1 MVAMAVL
8 FIRIE
13 VPPWAQPAAIM
24 KSGPRAINAMPCG
37 IAARA
42 ERLSPRGR
50 RGNIAAAATR
60 NADGGSVMKKTI
72 LAALAVLLAGTSASF
87 AVEKLKVAIPQRGFW
102 DSSWVEFGEA
112 AGYFKDAGLEVE
124 VFYTEGGAQTIA
136 TVASGSVDIAM
147 SNGILGAVGA
157 YVKGGESTPYR
168 IISAEMTGAN
178 ELFWWVK
185 ADSPIKSLKDAD
197 GKTIA
202 FSSPGSSSNLILL
215 TLLHQLGSK
224 AKPVPTGGVP
234 GTYTQTMTGQIDI
247 GWSVVPFA
255 LKDINEGKVRIVAR
269 ASEAAELKDQTIRA
283 NLASVNALKNR
294 REAITKFMQVIQKS
308 IDWAYGEGHNK
319 AVEIFAKNM
328 KVTPEIAKQ
337 AVDGFYPKSAMQI
350 GEIKGLDRSLKDAL
364 DFKFIASPKTPQDV
378 AGLFDIV
385 YKPK

>member
-1 MVAMAVL
+1 
-8 FIRIE
+8 
-13 VPPWAQPAAIM
+13 
-24 KSGPRAINAMPCG
+24 
-37 IAARA
+37 
-42 ERLSPRGR
+42 
-50 RGNIAAAATR
+50 
-60 NADGGSVMKKTI
+60 MKKTI
-72 LAALAVLLAGTSASF
+72 LAALAIVIAGTSASF
-87 AVEKLKVAIPQRGFW
+87 AVEKLKVAVPQRGFW
-102 DSSWVEFGEA
+102 DSTWIEFGEA
-112 AGYFKDAGLEVE
+112 AGFFKDAGLEVE

-147 SNGILGAVGA
+147 SNGILGAIGA
-157 YVKGGESTPYR
+157 YVKGGEATPYR

-185 ADSPIKSLKDAD
+185 ADSPIKSLKDAGE

-215 TLLHQLGSK
+215 TLLKQMGSK

-255 LKDINEGKVRIVAR
+255 LKDVNEGKIRIVAR
-269 ASEAAELKDQTIRA
+269 SREATELANQTIRA
-283 NLASVNALKNR
+283 NLASVSSLKTK

-308 IDWAYGEGHNK
+308 IDWAYTNPQ
-319 AVEIFAKNM
+319 AIEIFAKNM

-337 AVDGFYPKSAMQI
+337 AVDGFFPKSAMQI
-350 GEIKGLDRSLKDAL
+350 GEIKDLERSLQDAL
-364 DFKFIASPKTPQDV
+364 DFKFIATPKTPADI

>member
-1 MVAMAVL
+1 MTQEEDPM
-8 FIRIE
+8 
-13 VPPWAQPAAIM
+13 
-24 KSGPRAINAMPCG
+24 
-37 IAARA
+37 
-42 ERLSPRGR
+42 R
-50 RGNIAAAATR
+50 R
-60 NADGGSVMKKTI
+60 TI
-72 LAALAVLLAGTSASF
+72 LAALAVVMAGTSASF

-102 DSSWVEFGEA
+102 DSTWVEFGET

-147 SNGILGAVGA
+147 SNGILGAIGT
-157 YVKGGESTPYR
+157 YVKGGDATPYR

-215 TLLHQLGSK
+215 TLLKQTGSK
-224 AKPVPTGGVP
+224 AKPLPTGGVP

-255 LKDINEGKVRIVAR
+255 LKDVNEGKARIVAR
-269 ASEAAELKDQTIRA
+269 ASEATELKNQTIRA

-294 REAITKFMQVIQKS
+294 RETIVKFMQVIHKS
-308 IDWAYGEGHNK
+308 IDWAYSNPQ
-319 AVEIFAKNM
+319 AIEIFARNM
-328 KVTPEIAKQ
+328 KVTSAIAKQ
-337 AVDGFYPKSAMQI
+337 AVDGYFPKSAMQI
-350 GEIKGLDRSLKDAL
+350 GEIRDLERSLQDAL
-364 DFKFIASPKTPQDV
+364 DYKFISSPKTPQDV

-385 YKPK
+385 YKPPK

>member
-1 MVAMAVL
+1 
-8 FIRIE
+8 
-13 VPPWAQPAAIM
+13 M
-24 KSGPRAINAMPCG
+24 KR
-37 IAARA
+37 
-42 ERLSPRGR
+42 
-50 RGNIAAAATR
+50 
-60 NADGGSVMKKTI
+60 TI
-72 LAALAVLLAGTSASF
+72 LAALAILLAGTSASF
-87 AVEKLKVAIPQRGFW
+87 AVEKLKVAVPQRGFW

-147 SNGILGAVGA
+147 SNGILGAIGA

-215 TLLHQLGSK
+215 TMLQQSGSK

-255 LKDINEGKVRIVAR
+255 LKDINDGKVRIVAR
-269 ASEAAELKDQTIRA
+269 ASDATELKDQTIRA

-294 REAITKFMQVIQKS
+294 REAIAKFMQVIHKS
-308 IDWAYGEGHNK
+308 IDWAYGEGQTK
-319 AVEIFAKNM
+319 AIEIFAKNM

-364 DFKFIASPKTPQDV
+364 DYKFIASPKTPQDI